1 MFWDPWIFFGTS
13 ATFGTF
19 LIHSNCFTVLD
30 PQPIFCIIWILCNL
44 CDLWESQ
51 PFLEQ
56 FWYLASFGTK
66 RCTSTGSKKRKVKNY
81 RAITQLEN
89 AFLALYMGSYWS
101 QVRYILLS
109 TSIFSKIALKN
120 LFWHKFIHMNLNVI
134 SIFYNILPSYI
145 FKF

>member
-13 ATFGTF
+13 ATFWTF
-19 LIHSNCFTVLD
+19 LIHSKIFPVLD
-30 PQPIFCIIWILCNL
+30 PRPIFCIIWILGNL

-56 FWYLASFGTK
+56 FWYLASYETK

-81 RAITQLEN
+81 RAVTQLEN
-89 AFLALYMGSYWS
+89 AFLVLYMGSYWS

-109 TSIFSKIALKN
+109 TSTFSKITFKN
-120 LFWHKFIHMNLNVI
+120 SFRHTFIFMKIWLI
-134 SIFYNILPSYI
+134 
-145 FKF
+145 